1 MKWHPREGITFEAD
15 LRHAEIISRDKG
27 AENLNTTSTPAA
39 KETERETEEEKRQD
53 LKERRVSGKLGSKM
67 NDDDKDAALS
77 ADAVTRYRRI
87 AARANFL
94 AQDRMDNRVC
104 YEGSIEGPTTD
115 DWNKLVRLGRY
126 FARYTRVVN
135 WYKYQNESEKVVACT
150 DSDWAGCRRTR

>member
-15 LRHAEIISRDKG
+15 LRHAETISRDKG
-27 AENLNTTSTPAA
+27 AENLNTISTPAA

-67 NDDDKDAALS
+67 NDDDKDEARS
-77 ADAVTRYRRI
+77 ADEVTRYRRI

-104 YEGSIEGPTTD
+104 YEGSSEANDSTHDRRLEQTRQAGKILCPIPQSCELVQVPERIREGRG
-115 DWNKLVRLGRY
+115 VH
-126 FARYTRVVN
+126 
-135 WYKYQNESEKVVACT
+135 
-150 DSDWAGCRRTR
+150 